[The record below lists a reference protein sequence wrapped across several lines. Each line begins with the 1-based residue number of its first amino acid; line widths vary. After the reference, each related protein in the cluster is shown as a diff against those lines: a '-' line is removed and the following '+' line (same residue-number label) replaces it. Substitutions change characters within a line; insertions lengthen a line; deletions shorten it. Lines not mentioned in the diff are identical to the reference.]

1 MQAACGLSK
10 TLKGW
15 ATSFLTSTDLR
26 AAPWATQ
33 VPSSAKDEGNLPEAQ
48 QDLAGHRC
56 PEHPVY
62 EKKGANGRGAHRS
75 SCAHFSP
82 PSHKMWEHGV
92 GVPQAE
98 HRQGV
103 RLQQGTPYGIVA

>member
-48 QDLAGHRC
+48 QDLAGHHC

-62 EKKGANGRGAHRS
+62 EKKRS
-75 SCAHFSP
+75 QWKRC
-82 PSHKMWEHGV
+82 
-92 GVPQAE
+92 PQI
-98 HRQGV
+98 QLCP
-103 RLQQGTPYGIVA
+103 LQPTLT